1 MPIAEITRAETSQRA
16 RLLRVDSYDIWLDL
30 TRGNEVFGSVSVIRF
45 GCREPGAASYVDLI
59 ADSVHEITL
68 NGAAVDVAAAARG
81 DGRITLTALA
91 AENVL
96 RVAAD
101 CRYSGDGT
109 GLHRAVDPADGKVY
123 TYTKFEPAYARRVY
137 ANFEQPDLKASFTFH
152 VTAPARWTVLSNQP
166 AAEPVPDE
174 GGARSVWHF
183 PPTPP
188 ISTYLSAVAA
198 GEYRLVQASHTTPRG
213 QMVPLGLACRA
224 SLAGHLDADEIFAIT
239 RQGLD
244 FYTGLFRGDFPFAKY
259 DQVFVPDYSVG
270 ATENVGCVVISDELL
285 FRSRVTSA
293 LHELRA
299 MVILHE
305 MAHMWFG
312 NLVTMKWWDDLWLNE
327 SFAEF
332 CGTLASAEA
341 TRFADAW
348 TTFCAGRKTWG
359 YMQDRLPSTHPVAAD
374 VPTLTQAVANFD
386 GISYAKGASV
396 LRQLLAF
403 LGRPAFED
411 GIRTYLAGHAWGNA
425 TLADLLAALEQS
437 AGASLAS
444 WSRAWL
450 QTAGPNTLRPE
461 FEVGADGAFTSFA
474 VLQQAPAEHPTLR
487 PHHLAVGLYSRAGG
501 TLELT
506 RRVEIAVAGARTE
519 LPELAGVA
527 RPDLVLLND
536 GDLDYAVVRFDARSL
551 RTLTEAIGTLGDP
564 LARAVCWGAAIDM
577 LREAELPLPA
587 FVRML
592 ANGMG
597 RERSVAVLQALHSVT
612 DQVMTLAGD
621 PAWVPEGKAELAAA
635 GTRLLQAAEPGSDHQ
650 LAWAQLLSWTAATPD
665 QLDLLAGLL
674 DRGADVPGLAVD
686 AELRWAILRRLAVTG
701 RAGDAEIHAELRRD
715 PTDAGTRHAAACRA
729 AIPDAAHK
737 AAAWHLLAE
746 SGELGALGAVEC
758 SRGFIQAEH
767 ADLLAPYAERYFEAL
782 PAIWATRGEHI
793 RVVLGRLLFPYPAAS
808 SDMLGRIDA
817 FLATPRD
824 PGLARVLT
832 ETRDVVVRAL
842 RSRALPARLPS

>member
-1 MPIAEITRAETSQRA
+1 MPIAEITRAETSERA
-16 RLLRVDSYDIWLDL
+16 RLLRVDSYDISLDL
-30 TRGNEVFGSVSVIRF
+30 TRGNEVFGSVTVIRF

-59 ADSVHEITL
+59 ADTVHEITL
-68 NGAAVDVAAAARG
+68 NGAAVDVAAAAHG
-81 DGRITLTALA
+81 DGRISLTALA

-96 RVAAD
+96 RVTAD

-152 VTAPARWTVLSNQP
+152 VTAPAHWTVLSNQP
-166 AAEPVPDE
+166 AAEPVPDG
-174 GGARSVWHF
+174 GGAGSVWHF

-198 GEYRLVQASHTTPRG
+198 GEYRLVQASHTTPLG

-244 FYTGLFRGDFPFAKY
+244 FYTGLFQGDFPFAKY

-341 TRFADAW
+341 TRFGDAW

-359 YMQDRLPSTHPVAAD
+359 YMQDRLPSTHPIAAD

-411 GIRTYLAGHAWGNA
+411 GIRAYLAGHAWGNA

-437 AGASLAS
+437 AGTSLAS

-474 VLQQAPAEHPTLR
+474 VLQEAPAEHPTLR
-487 PHHLAVGLYSRAGG
+487 PHHLAVGLYSRTDG
-501 TLELT
+501 TLSLT
-506 RRVEIAVAGARTE
+506 RRVEVTVAGARTE

-536 GDLDYAVVRFDARSL
+536 GDLDYAVVRFDPRSL
-551 RTLTEAIGTLGDP
+551 HTLTDSIGTLGDP
-564 LARAVCWGAAIDM
+564 LARAVCWSAAIDM
-577 LREAELPLPA
+577 LRQAELPLPA

-612 DQVMTLAGD
+612 DQVMTLSGD

-635 GTRLLQAAEPGSDHQ
+635 GTRLLHAAEPGSDHQ

-665 QLDLLAGLL
+665 QLDLLARLL
-674 DRGADVPGLAVD
+674 DRSAEVPGLAVD
-686 AELRWAILRRLAVTG
+686 TELRWAILRRLAVTG

-715 PTDAGTRHAAACRA
+715 PTDAGTRHATAYRA

-737 AAAWHLLAE
+737 AAAWHLLTE
-746 SGELGALGAVEC
+746 TGELGALGAVEC

-767 ADLLAPYAERYFEAL
+767 AGLLAPYAERYFEAL

-793 RVVLGRLLFPYPAAS
+793 RVVLGRVLFPYPAAS
-808 SDMLGRIDA
+808 PDLLDRIDA
-817 FLATPRD
+817 FLAVPGD
-824 PGLARVLT
+824 PGLTRVLT

-842 RSRALPARLPS
+842 RSRALPATLPA